1 MKNVIRE
8 QINKVKNFE
17 KLINENVGD
26 KNSKSIINLIFSENE
41 IEEIYRIKN
50 DIASNYL
57 DSLDVDPFTNEDDS
71 ELVNFVKNTM
81 TNKGVEVSDEELKI
95 VLDLINRNILI

>member
-41 IEEIYRIKN
+41 IEEIYRIKD

>member
-1 MKNVIRE
+1 MKNGIRE

-41 IEEIYRIKN
+41 IEEIYRIKD

-81 TNKGVEVSDEELKI
+81 SNKGVEVSDEELKI